1 MPRRQGQA
9 IRQRLT
15 TDLWLRLWLT
25 APSRPSVLGPGT
37 ASLRAERAVAN
48 VNAAKRAVAWDDV
61 DVDNGGHYARCTVY
75 VLDWL
80 DDPYVRLWCTGDR
93 GQGTAWVRV
102 SVPGVRGNVT
112 RVSASL
118 TGDCNT
124 NEISWRKRGST
135 VLVKISVSA
144 DANCEVR
151 TVRVR
156 YA

>member
-1 MPRRQGQA
+1 M
-9 IRQRLT
+9 
-15 TDLWLRLWLT
+15 
-25 APSRPSVLGPGT
+25 
-37 ASLRAERAVAN
+37 
-48 VNAAKRAVAWDDV
+48 NAAKRAVAWDDV

-102 SVPGVRGNVT
+102 SVPGVRGNVM